1 MANLRR
7 DSARRSY
14 RSRAANCFV
23 SFDRIVANLAD
34 PSCAVVRNLSM
45 KAGSRNACQ
54 LGRQKLSDD
63 FKFHPRQCS
72 ELITVAVG
80 HRLGKE
86 LTARITYAAQIDLR
100 FGDLACEHL
109 DMSAGVPPSDL
120 KCEGLHF
127 FRKRLV

>member
-1 MANLRR
+1 
-7 DSARRSY
+7 
-14 RSRAANCFV
+14 
-23 SFDRIVANLAD
+23 
-34 PSCAVVRNLSM
+34 M
-45 KAGSRNACQ
+45 KAGIGTPASLGVRNC
-54 LGRQKLSDD
+54 
-63 FKFHPRQCS
+63 
-72 ELITVAVG
+72 LITLNFIRVSAGTITVTVG

-127 FRKRLV
+127 LRKRLV